1 MQAFRAAGLLAL
13 VIASL
18 GLGLTGCTTAKERRE
33 EILSDPA
40 KVYERAQ
47 HALDISD
54 FNTAIRIYEAL
65 NARYPFADES
75 RQGRLDVLYAY
86 YRAGEVES
94 GLDAADTFLR
104 ENPTHPRLDYVW
116 YMKGLIE
123 FERTPNFLERWFR
136 VDLDAR
142 PPSSARKSFASFQV
156 VVERFPKSEYSHDAR
171 RRMVFLRNRLAEYEI
186 AVARYYVKRGAFVA
200 AAQRA
205 KVSIEE
211 FDGAPSTREALEIM
225 IDCYDRLGLNELA
238 QRTRAMYRANYNNEP
253 VIKPADKKWYKPW
266 A

>member
-13 VIASL
+13 LVITTFAL
-18 GLGLTGCTTAKERRE
+18 GCTTAKERRE

-40 KVYERAQ
+40 RVYERAK

-54 FNTAIRIYEAL
+54 YNTAIRIYEAL
-65 NARYPFADES
+65 HARYPFADES

-86 YRAGEVES
+86 YRAGEVET
-94 GLDAADTFLR
+94 GLDSAETFIR
-104 ENPTHPRLDYVW
+104 ENPTHARLDYVW
-116 YMKGLIE
+116 YIKGLID

-136 VDLDAR
+136 VDLDNR
-142 PPSSARKSFASFQV
+142 PPTSARKSFASFQV
-156 VVERFPKSEYSHDAR
+156 VVERFPKSEYAHDAR
-171 RRMVFLRNRLAEYEI
+171 RRMIFLRNRLADYEL

-205 KVSIEE
+205 KVAIEE
-211 FDGAPSTREALEIM
+211 FDGAPATREALEVM
-225 IDCYDRLGLNELA
+225 IDCYQRLGLSELA
-238 QRTRAMYRANYNNEP
+238 QRTRAMYRANYNAEP
-253 VIKPADKKWYKPW
+253 EIRKGEKKWYKPW